1 MTLQDYAL
9 PVHKSFHQP
18 DFLLGI
24 PKSIL
29 ALILCITVIFIY
41 LLGFVYGLVG
51 IIIYIPCVII
61 SKQDPYLLN
70 FVLENLAQ
78 IDYLEG

>member
-1 MTLQDYAL
+1 MTLQDYAI

-18 DFLLGI
+18 DLLLGV

-29 ALILCITVIFIY
+29 ALVVCVTIIFMY
-41 LLGFVYGLVG
+41 LLGFVYGLAG
-51 IIIYIPCVII
+51 PLLYIPCYLI
-61 SKQDPYLLN
+61 SRNDPYLLN

-78 IDYLEG
+78 VDYLEG